1 MQRVIGSEINEEV
14 KGIAVKGEISG
25 KERIEIEI
33 IIKTNGNKSKDIYIN
48 NAMAQISS
56 KSEQIETGKVET
68 IVVEKY
74 LQKEVEVST
83 IITASDNMSGISEL
97 KYGWSNSKNE
107 QPNEYINVDGI
118 LTSPI
123 KIRKMLPQG
132 TYYLW
137 IISTDGVGNISET
150 VSEAFIVK
158 SPEN

>member
-1 MQRVIGSEINEEV
+1 MKDANGVLP